1 VTNTHGTI
9 KIDLQE
15 VLTRNATARDIIS
28 GFSVARPA
36 QADVW
41 QYIGTALADT
51 VMLAAAISILR
62 ADLADVRLARANL
75 AAAARAAIGADLD
88 GDYDPLGY
96 LRDEL
101 AAQGYGADWGRA

>member
-1 VTNTHGTI
+1 MTNTHATI

-15 VLTRNATARDIIS
+15 VLTRNATARDIIG

-41 QYIGTALADT
+41 HYVETALADT
-51 VMLAAAISILR
+51 LMLAAAISMLR

-75 AAAARAAIGADLD
+75 AAAARATLGADLD
-88 GDYDPLGY
+88 GEHDPLAY

-101 AAQGYGADWGRA
+101 AAQGFGSDGGRA